1 MAKKGQTF
9 QKIPLEDRLKAVKA
23 YIEKGKTVPYLAK
36 KYGVSKDTVRTWV
49 RIYRRDGG
57 LDIQKK
63 GRPTENETRSYK
75 ERYEIL
81 KKYHDYLKEVD
92 AKKK

>member
-1 MAKKGQTF
+1 MAKKGQKF
-9 QKIPLEDRLKAVKA
+9 KKIPLEDRLNAVKA
-23 YIEKGKTVPYLAK
+23 FINEGKSYRTIAQE
-36 KYGVSKDTVRTWV
+36 YGVTRGTVNTWV

-63 GRPTENETRSYK
+63 GRPTRSETRSYK

-81 KKYHDYLKEVD
+81 KKYLAFLEQEA

>member
-1 MAKKGQTF
+1 M
-9 QKIPLEDRLKAVKA
+9 
-23 YIEKGKTVPYLAK
+23 KTVQ
-36 KYGVSKDTVRTWV
+36 SWV
-49 RIYRRDGG
+49 RIYQRDGG

-63 GRPTENETRSYK
+63 GRPTESETRSYK

-81 KKYHDYLKEVD
+81 KKYLAFLEQEA

>member
-9 QKIPLEDRLKAVKA
+9 QRIPFGDRLKAVKA
-23 YIEKGKTVPYLAK
+23 HIVEGQSHQYIAK
-36 KYGVSKDTVRTWV
+36 KYGVTQETVKTWV

-57 LDIQKK
+57 LDIKKK
-63 GRPTENETRSYK
+63 GRPTESETRSYK

-81 KKYHDYLKEVD
+81 KKVLAFLEQEA

>member
-23 YIEKGKTVPYLAK
+23 HIEEGQSYQYIAK
-36 KYGVSKDTVRTWV
+36 KYGFNEETVQSWV
-49 RIYRRDGG
+49 RIYQRNGG
-57 LDIQKK
+57 LDIQKR
-63 GRPTENETRSYK
+63 GRPTKSKTRSYK

-81 KKYHDYLKEVD
+81 KKVLAFLEEEA

>member
-23 YIEKGKTVPYLAK
+23 HIEERQSYQYIAK
-36 KYGVSKDTVRTWV
+36 IYGVSMKTVQSWV
-49 RIYRRDGG
+49 RIYQRDGG

-63 GRPTENETRSYK
+63 GRPTESETRSYK

-81 KKYHDYLKEVD
+81 KKYLAFLEQEA